1 MKKLCSLAEGLV
13 RFRVNY
19 NIKKE
24 LQVRIRKKKK
34 KGKVEQLV
42 TYGTG
47 LDRKLFGSYNMMYNI
62 TCSDTDA

>member
-1 MKKLCSLAEGLV
+1 MKKLCSLTEGVV

-24 LQVRIRKKKK
+24 LQVRI
-34 KGKVEQLV
+34 GKEEQLV

-47 LDRKLFGSYNMMYNI
+47 LDRKMFGSCNMMYI
-62 TCSDTDA
+62 VTCSDTDA

>member
-1 MKKLCSLAEGLV
+1 MKKLCSLTEGVV
-13 RFRVNY
+13 RFRVTY

-24 LQVRIRKKKK
+24 LQVRIGKKKK

-47 LDRKLFGSYNMMYNI
+47 LDRKMFGSCNMMYI
-62 TCSDTDA
+62 VTCSDTDA

>member
-1 MKKLCSLAEGLV
+1 MKKLCSLAEGVV

-34 KGKVEQLV
+34 ERKGGAISHLRHW
-42 TYGTG
+42 TG
-47 LDRKLFGSYNMMYNI
+47 QKNVWLLQHDVQRHML
-62 TCSDTDA
+62 